1 MYKIM
6 TKLHTTADNIFAF
19 YMIKNDND
27 ALVEYSV
34 NTTEE
39 AAKQAMEL
47 LKEVG
52 YSDLRII
59 DDQSYYLDLIYGKKP
74 EPAENLYVLSF
85 VEKEGVIIT
94 PNKITDIKENSTV
107 QVDIEFT
114 EPVESFHLIIDEKE
128 YKTGLPN
135 WIKYEDLEEQKGI
148 LYFTGITRDHLIE
161 IVID

>member
-6 TKLHTTADNIFAF
+6 TKLHTSADNIFAF

-34 NTTEE
+34 NTAEE

-74 EPAENLYVLSF
+74 EPSENLYVLNF
-85 VEKEGVIIT
+85 IEKEGVTIT
-94 PNKITDIKENSTV
+94 PNKVTDIKENSTV
-107 QVDIEFT
+107 QVNIEFT
-114 EPVESFHLIIDEKE
+114 EPIESFHLIIDEKE

-135 WIKYEDLEEQKGI
+135 WIKYEDLEEQKGV